1 MLNDA
6 MPDSSDQT
14 NPDVWDLT
22 IESPKGWLSLHLQD
36 LWSYRDLAG
45 LFVRRDFVA
54 TYKQTILGPLWH
66 IIQPLLTTLMFTVV
80 FGRIAGLPTDNVP
93 QFVFYMA
100 GTTVWNYFA
109 QCLTRTSNTFIANA
123 GIFGKVYFPRM
134 VVPVSVVASQLI
146 AFAIQF
152 IFFLSVYALFWARG
166 APIHP
171 NWAVALLPVL
181 LVLMAGMGLGFGVII
196 SSLTTKYR
204 DLQVLVAFGVQLW
217 MYATP
222 VIYPLSTMSAKY
234 RWLIV
239 ANPMSAVVETFR
251 YAFFGTGTFSWV
263 YLGYSA
269 GFTVV
274 LLLAGMALF
283 NRVERTFMDT
293 V

>member
-1 MLNDA
+1 MA
-6 MPDSSDQT
+6 AQMEDSG
-14 NPDVWDLT
+14 WDLV
-22 IESPKGWLSLHLQD
+22 IEPPKGWFDLHLRD
-36 LWSYRDLAG
+36 LWRYRDLMG

-54 TYKQTILGPLWH
+54 SYKQTILGPLWH

-80 FGRIAGLPTDNVP
+80 FGRIAGLPTDGVP

-100 GTTVWNYFA
+100 GTTIWGYFA
-109 QCLTRTSNTFIANA
+109 NCLTRTSNTFIANA

-134 VVPVSVVASQLI
+134 VVPLSVVASQLI
-146 AFAIQF
+146 GFAIQLG
-152 IFFLSVYALFWARG
+152 FFLIFYGLFWARG
-166 APIHP
+166 APIYP
-171 NWAVALLPVL
+171 NRAVALLPL
-181 LVLMAGMGLGFGVII
+181 LLLLMAGMGLGFGIII

-204 DLQVLVAFGVQLW
+204 DLQVLVGFGVQLW

-222 VIYPLSTMSAKY
+222 VIYPLSTMPEKY

-239 ANPMSAVVETFR
+239 ANPMSAIVETFR
-251 YAFFGTGTFSWV
+251 YAFFGTGVFSWA

-269 GFTVV
+269 GFTAL
-274 LLLAGMALF
+274 LLLAGMAVF

>member
-1 MLNDA
+1 MAPTKQDEN
-6 MPDSSDQT
+6 
-14 NPDVWDLT
+14 WDLVL
-22 IESPKGWLSLHLQD
+22 EPPRGWFALHLRD
-36 LWSYRDLAG
+36 LWKYRDLAG

-166 APIHP
+166 APIQP

-181 LVLMAGMGLGFGVII
+181 LLLMAGMGLGFGVII

-204 DLQVLVAFGVQLW
+204 DLQVLVAFGVQLR